1 MVKYKLK
8 SNFILKKYKSDI
20 NQVKIS
26 VLENREIHA
35 LAIKL
40 GKEKKAESIIKKV
53 FNCPMPSPGQAEFSR
68 EYNLKIL
75 RLSTDQFFILFDLRY
90 SSQIEIIFGKL
101 LEAFYITEQSDAWS
115 GLKVSGKQVIECLE
129 RVCPIN
135 LSIEAFKL
143 NSFARTVM
151 EHLNTIIIR
160 NKRNEFELFTT
171 SSSEKSFLQAIETS
185 AKNI

>member
-20 NQVKIS
+20 NQIKIS
-26 VLENREIHA
+26 ALENIEIHA

-40 GKEKKAESIIKKV
+40 GKEKKASSTIKKI
-53 FNCPMPSPGQAEFSR
+53 FNCPMPSPGQAELSS
-68 EYNLKIL
+68 EYSLKIL
-75 RLSTDQFFILFDLRY
+75 RLSTDQLFILYDLQYARQMQTVFDRL
-90 SSQIEIIFGKL
+90 SET
-101 LEAFYITEQSDAWS
+101 FYITEQSDAWS
-115 GLKVSGKQVIECLE
+115 GLKVSGKRVIECLE

-135 LSIEAFKL
+135 LSIETFKL

-160 NKRNEFELFTT
+160 NKRNEFELFAT
-171 SSSEKSFLQAIETS
+171 SSSEKSFLHAIETS